1 MFTSSPLKP
10 MSPTFLVGFQAKDCK
25 FMGLSVRGWAVA
37 GRTGTSLQPDSTP
50 GLLPTELMN
59 SKLIMFKTKP
69 QIGTEVYI
77 FFTENVVLFSLL
89 EMYSL
94 FSLLKTYSLI
104 LTFIPK
110 TIQYKEDSYIINAAV
125 LHVEN

>member
-10 MSPTFLVGFQAKDCK
+10 TSPTFLVGFQAKDCK

-37 GRTGTSLQPDSTP
+37 GHTGTSLQPDSTP

-77 FFTENVVLFSLL
+77 FFTENV
-89 EMYSL
+89 E
-94 FSLLKTYSLI
+94 
-104 LTFIPK
+104 
-110 TIQYKEDSYIINAAV
+110 SYFLCWKCTV
-125 LHVEN
+125 FFLY